1 MIQWQNTEI
10 GVASFI
16 QSCHMSSLINLF
28 ALEKLDFV
36 MYMEARVPQQQ
47 I

>member
-1 MIQWQNTEI
+1 MIQWQYTEI
-10 GVASFI
+10 GVASLI